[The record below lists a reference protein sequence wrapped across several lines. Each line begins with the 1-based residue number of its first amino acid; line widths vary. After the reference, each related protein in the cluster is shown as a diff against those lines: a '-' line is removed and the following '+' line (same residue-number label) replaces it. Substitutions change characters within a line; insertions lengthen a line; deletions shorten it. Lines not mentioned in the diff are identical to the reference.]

1 MKLGDFVTLYRDSH
15 DLSQR
20 QFANICGL
28 SNGYISML
36 EKGIN
41 PNTGKPL
48 TPTLKQLKKLAQ
60 GMSMTLAE
68 LFEKCEDMPVDMQ
81 SDEPI
86 VPTGFDPMPATKTVP
101 RIGRIACGD
110 PITAEENID
119 GYDSTLDSWNAD
131 FTLLCVGDSMA
142 PKIVDGDV
150 VAIRSQPT
158 VENGEIAA
166 VRVENE
172 ATLKQVFFRGK
183 YLELRPINPNYESL
197 MFFEEEMN
205 QVHIEGKAVGLCRG
219 L

>member
-1 MKLGDFVTLYRDSH
+1 MTIGERIK
-15 DLSQR
+15 QR
-20 QFANICGL
+20 RIQLGL
-28 SNGYISML
+28 SVDQVAEKIGKNRATVYRYESSEIERFPIDVL
-36 EKGIN
+36 E
-41 PNTGKPL
+41 PL
-48 TPTLKQLKKLAQ
+48 AVALRTSPAYLMGWETE
-60 GMSMTLAE
+60 TE
-68 LFEKCEDMPVDMQ
+68 PV
-81 SDEPI
+81 STSG
-86 VPTGFDPMPATKTVP
+86 VPDGFSPMPATKTVP

-119 GYDSTLDSWNAD
+119 GYDSTLDSWHAD

-142 PKIVDGDV
+142 PKILDGDV
-150 VAIRSQPT
+150 VAIRCQPT
-158 VENGEIAA
+158 VENGEVAA

-172 ATLKQVFFRGK
+172 ATLKQVFHRGK

>member
-1 MKLGDFVTLYRDSH
+1 MTIGERIK
-15 DLSQR
+15 QR
-20 QFANICGL
+20 RIQLGL
-28 SNGYISML
+28 SVDQVAEKIGKNRATVYRYESSEIERFPIDVL
-36 EKGIN
+36 E
-41 PNTGKPL
+41 PL
-48 TPTLKQLKKLAQ
+48 AVALRTSPAYLMGWETE
-60 GMSMTLAE
+60 TE
-68 LFEKCEDMPVDMQ
+68 PV
-81 SDEPI
+81 STSG
-86 VPTGFDPMPATKTVP
+86 VPDGFSPMPATKTVP

-110 PITAEENID
+110 PITAEENVD

-142 PKIVDGDV
+142 PKILDGDV
-150 VAIRSQPT
+150 VAIRCQPT
-158 VENGEIAA
+158 VENGEVAA

-172 ATLKQVFFRGK
+172 ATLKQVFHRGK

>member
-1 MKLGDFVTLYRDSH
+1 MTIGERIKQRRCQLGLTVDQVAEKIGKNRATVYRYESSEIEKFPIDILEPLANALRTSPAYLMGWESEPAQEKLS
-15 DLSQR
+15 
-20 QFANICGL
+20 
-28 SNGYISML
+28 
-36 EKGIN
+36 
-41 PNTGKPL
+41 
-48 TPTLKQLKKLAQ
+48 
-60 GMSMTLAE
+60 
-68 LFEKCEDMPVDMQ
+68 
-81 SDEPI
+81 I
-86 VPTGFDPMPATKTVP
+86 VPTGFDPVPVTKTVP

>member
-1 MKLGDFVTLYRDSH
+1 MTIGERIK
-15 DLSQR
+15 QR
-20 QFANICGL
+20 RIQLGL
-28 SNGYISML
+28 SVDQVAEKIGKNRATVYRYESSEIERFPIDVL
-36 EKGIN
+36 E
-41 PNTGKPL
+41 PL
-48 TPTLKQLKKLAQ
+48 AVALRTSPTYLM
-60 GMSMTLAE
+60 GWETE
-68 LFEKCEDMPVDMQ
+68 TEPV
-81 SDEPI
+81 STSG
-86 VPTGFDPMPATKTVP
+86 VPDGFSPMPATKTVP

-142 PKIVDGDV
+142 PKILDGDV
-150 VAIRSQPT
+150 VAIRCQPT
-158 VENGEIAA
+158 VENGEVAA

-172 ATLKQVFFRGK
+172 ATLKQVFHRGK